1 MISIPYHSETEGNRV
16 FQSFQKFFNR
26 EVTPKQ
32 VVSHIRK
39 IVGPNVLITTDKSS
53 NVDPN
58 DININAYYD
67 PDEDENEGNPFEIMV
82 VFPKDNPNV
91 TMDKEGWREFAT
103 RVIDFLEHEMIHQ
116 AQYQSREFRTG
127 RQYRSRHKDLIT
139 KESQEY
145 LGNPDEIEAY
155 AYNLSRELLRKTNN
169 DYDRTMRL
177 LKNFSRTA
185 MTKDQAGRLLSPNLF
200 GYFKDF
206 GFDTT
211 HPVLKSLMKKTYQF
225 VQQQLKQ
232 QQREARIA
240 ERNIK
245 IERETERVNEN
256 LKQLDKEFGSSYTI
270 IVE

>member
-1 MISIPYHSETEGNRV
+1 MIPIPYHGETEGDRI

-32 VVSHIRK
+32 VVSHVRK
-39 IVGPNVLITTDKSS
+39 IVGSNVVITTDKSS

-67 PDEDENEGNPFEIMV
+67 PDEDENEEKPFEITI

-116 AQYQSREFRTG
+116 AQYRSREFRPG
-127 RQYRSRHKDLIT
+127 RQYRSRHQDPNIKR
-139 KESQEY
+139 SQEY
-145 LGNPDEIEAY
+145 LGNSDEIEAY

-169 DYDRTMRL
+169 DYERTMRL
-177 LKNFSRTA
+177 LKNFSHTA

-211 HPVLKSLMKKTYQF
+211 HPVLKTLMKKTYQF
-225 VQQQLKQ
+225 VQQQMKQ
-232 QQREARIA
+232 VQREARVNGRNTQIA
-240 ERNIK
+240 K
-245 IERETERVNEN
+245 ETERVNEN
-256 LKQLDKEFGSSYTI
+256 IKQLDREFGSAYSI

>member
-1 MISIPYHSETEGNRV
+1 MIPIPYHNETEGTRIL
-16 FQSFQKFFNR
+16 QSFQKFFNR
-26 EVTPKQ
+26 EATPKQ
-32 VVSHIRK
+32 VVSHLRK
-39 IVGPNVLITTDKSS
+39 IVGSNVLITTNKSP

-67 PDEDENEGNPFEIMV
+67 PDEDEAEDKPFEIMV

-103 RVIDFLEHEMIHQ
+103 KVIDFLEHEMIHQ
-116 AQYQSREFRTG
+116 AQYRSRDFRSG
-127 RQYRSRHKDLIT
+127 RQYRSRHKDPIT

-155 AYNLSRELLRKTNN
+155 AYNLSRELIRKTNN

-177 LKNFSRTA
+177 LKNFSQTA

-211 HPVLKSLMKKTYQF
+211 HPVLKTLMKKTYQF

-232 QQREARIA
+232 AQREVRVA
-240 ERNIK
+240 ERNTK
-245 IERETERVNEN
+245 ISKDTERVNES

>member
-1 MISIPYHSETEGNRV
+1 MIPIPYHGETEGDRI

-39 IVGPNVLITTDKSS
+39 IVGPNVLITTDKSP

-67 PDEDENEGNPFEIMV
+67 PDEDENEEKPFEITV

-116 AQYQSREFRTG
+116 AQYRSREFRPG
-127 RQYRSRHKDLIT
+127 RQYRSRHPDATIQR
-139 KESQEY
+139 SQEY

-177 LKNFSRTA
+177 LKNFSQTA

-225 VQQQLKQ
+225 VQQQMKQ
-232 QQREARIA
+232 AQREARVN
-240 ERNIK
+240 ERNTR
-245 IERETERVNEN
+245 IEKETERVNEN
-256 LKQLDKEFGSSYTI
+256 IKQLDREIGSAYTI

>member
-1 MISIPYHSETEGNRV
+1 MIPLPYHGETEGTRIL
-16 FQSFQKFFNR
+16 QSFQKFFNR

-32 VVSHIRK
+32 VVSHLRK
-39 IVGPNVLITTDKSS
+39 IVGPNVVITTQKSN
-53 NVDPN
+53 NVEAN
-58 DININAYYD
+58 SLNVNAYYD
-67 PDEDENEGNPFEIMV
+67 PDEDEAEEKPFEVMV

-116 AQYQSREFRTG
+116 AQYRSREFRPG
-127 RQYRSRHKDLIT
+127 RQYRSRHRDPAIQQ
-139 KESQEY
+139 SQEY

-169 DYDRTMRL
+169 DYERTMRL
-177 LKNFSRTA
+177 LKNFSQTA
-185 MTKDQAGRLLSPNLF
+185 MTKDQAGRLLSPDLF
-200 GYFKDF
+200 AYFKDF

-211 HPVLKSLMKKTYQF
+211 HPVLKTLMKKTYQF

-232 QQREARIA
+232 QQREARVN
-240 ERNIK
+240 ERNTK
-245 IERETERVNEN
+245 ISKETERVNEN
-256 LKQLDKEFGSSYTI
+256 IKQLDRQIGTSYTI